1 MMTRLVARKASPL
14 RGALTLTWD
23 LNIRA
28 IPTALVW
35 AVSLLFLFQSPSLA
49 TRVGCSL
56 ICSLLSLL
64 NCSIVKF
71 SYKRVKISD
80 LVRTEEF
87 RRVAALNILIGFLF
101 VLALSNMLH
110 FSEASLWFS
119 VALKSATLSLLII
132 WMGLMLILNPLFVSK
147 VAHQRPEPVSL
158 IFISYL
164 KKNKR
169 EVTIAAAIVIVC
181 APLIFIFISTVLT
194 LTQALS
200 VIASET
206 PMEDEV

>member
-1 MMTRLVARKASPL
+1 MKAKSVQRRTSPL
-14 RGALTLTWD
+14 RAALALTWD

-49 TRVGCSL
+49 MRVACSFICSL
-56 ICSLLSLL
+56 ISLL

-71 SYKRVKISD
+71 SYKRVKVSD
-80 LVRTEEF
+80 LIRAKEF
-87 RRVAALNILIGFLF
+87 KQIAVLNTLVGFLF

-119 VALKSATLSLLII
+119 VILKSTTLTLFII

-147 VAHQRPEPVSL
+147 VAHQRPEPIAL
-158 IFISYL
+158 IFMEYL
-164 KKNKR
+164 KNRKR
-169 EVTIAAAIVIVC
+169 EVAIAAAIVVMC
-181 APLIFIFISTVLT
+181 APLIFIFISVVLT

-200 VIASET
+200 VIASEK
-206 PMEDEV
+206 PMEDEA

>member
-49 TRVGCSL
+49 TRVACSL

-80 LVRTEEF
+80 LVRSEEF
-87 RRVAALNILIGFLF
+87 KRVAALNILVGFLF
-101 VLALSNMLH
+101 VIALSNMLH
-110 FSEASLWFS
+110 FSEASLWVS
-119 VALKSATLSLLII
+119 VALKSTTLTLLIL
-132 WMGLMLILNPLFVSK
+132 WMGLMLILNPIFVNK
-147 VAHQRPEPVSL
+147 VAHQKPELLSL
-158 IFISYL
+158 IFMKYL
-164 KKNKR
+164 KNCKR
-169 EVTIAAAIVIVC
+169 EVAITASVVVVC
-181 APLIFIFISTVLT
+181 APLIFIFISIVLT

-206 PMEDEV
+206 RLEDEA

>member
-1 MMTRLVARKASPL
+1 MKTRVIQRKVGPL
-14 RGALTLTWD
+14 RGALALTWD

-28 IPTALVW
+28 IPTSLIW
-35 AVSLLFLFQSPSLA
+35 AVSLLFLFQSPSLV
-49 TRVGCSL
+49 TRVSCAFLCSL
-56 ICSLLSLL
+56 ISLL

-71 SYKRVKISD
+71 SYKRVKVSQLIRAEGFKEIA
-80 LVRTEEF
+80 V
-87 RRVAALNILIGFLF
+87 LNTVVGFLF

-119 VALKSATLSLLII
+119 VILKSTTLTLLII

-147 VAHQRPEPVSL
+147 VAQQRIEPISL
-158 IFISYL
+158 IFMEYL
-164 KKNKR
+164 KNRKR
-169 EVTIAAAIVIVC
+169 EVAIAAAIVIVC
-181 APLIFIFISTVLT
+181 APLIFIFISVVLT

-206 PMEDEV
+206 SMEEEA